1 MRSATPSSGATTMPA
16 RSVTTR
22 HDRLH
27 IRGAGPRTLVTRDL
41 PIAITRG
48 RNRSRFIT
56 LFRARRRLSP
66 HRRSRRLP
74 QARAGAF
81 ASDIGSNCSVHP
93 RYDDRIRL
101 PVSSRIS
108 LTHAPLHHVQLHR
121 ALACRM
127 RLVISCIVLTTSGWS
142 GWPGPKRTH
151 DVFRRQQRQKTQNDN
166 AAPGQQTKGSS
177 EETRAHYRR
186 IFLYIDLLP

>member
-1 MRSATPSSGATTMPA
+1 LPMRSATPSSGATTMPA

-93 RYDDRIRL
+93 RYDDRIRR
-101 PVSSRIS
+101 PVSSSIS

-121 ALACRM
+121 TPSLSDATGDFLHCLDNFRMVGLAGAEAYSRC
-127 RLVISCIVLTTSGWS
+127 LPPAAETEN
-142 GWPGPKRTH
+142 PKR
-151 DVFRRQQRQKTQNDN
+151 
-166 AAPGQQTKGSS
+166 
-177 EETRAHYRR
+177 
-186 IFLYIDLLP
+186 